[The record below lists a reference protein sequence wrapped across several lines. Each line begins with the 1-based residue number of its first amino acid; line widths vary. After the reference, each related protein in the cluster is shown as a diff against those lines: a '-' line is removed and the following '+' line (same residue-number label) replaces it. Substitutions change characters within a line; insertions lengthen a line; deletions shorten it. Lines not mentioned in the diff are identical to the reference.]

1 MLQSEFW
8 GNISYV
14 THIKISAVS
23 LLPSRPC
30 YIYSSTGGSSE
41 TLWQVTYDRDDR
53 DDLMHVRCHVKTQQR
68 PTDPLSGWRLLWEV
82 VQAVTCRMKFNV
94 NTMWN
99 SRLDVALLEFV
110 YVICCNWVHGQQLS
124 SYSRDPARLL
134 HANCE
139 VIKSKLFNQEN
150 IISSLGP
157 TETLFRRDYFF
168 DSKVIHRGLCHKGL
182 SDIISVHCTLVK
194 VGITEEGN

>member
-1 MLQSEFW
+1 M
-8 GNISYV
+8 
-14 THIKISAVS
+14 S

-30 YIYSSTGGSSE
+30 YIYASTGGSSE

-53 DDLMHVRCHVKTQQR
+53 DDLMHVRCHVKTSQR

-110 YVICCNWVHGQQLS
+110 YVICCNWVHGQQSS
-124 SYSRDPARLL
+124 SYTQDTLMSY
-134 HANCE
+134 ANWR
-139 VIKSKLFNQEN
+139 VIKSKLLNQKF
-150 IISSLGP
+150 SSLESIPAPCTWLFFWFQGDLLRFGP
-157 TETLFRRDYFF
+157 FELIRHDLRAGW
-168 DSKVIHRGLCHKGL
+168 RGHGPQDRLGEKEIDKNL
-182 SDIISVHCTLVK
+182 I
-194 VGITEEGN
+194 